1 MRPMRPMRQVLAAA
15 AVLALPAALAL
26 PAVFAAPALA
36 GDRLTIVHVNDL
48 DRMEG
53 DGEAGGVARLAAV
66 LSDIRARGGPVLAT
80 SAGDSISP
88 SLLSSFDQ
96 GAHMIALLNRV
107 GLDAMALG
115 NHEFDFG
122 PEIARAR
129 IAEASFAVLSNNAL
143 EPDGTLLDGV
153 TEHLMLEVGAHTVG
167 VFGLTTASTAV
178 KSSPGD
184 IRFADPVEV
193 AATTAAALRE
203 AGADLVVALA
213 HTDRPEDMALMA
225 ARDVDVL
232 LSGDDHDLLIR
243 YDGRVAMVESA
254 SQASHVTVLTL
265 DIETVEGRRGP
276 EVVWRPAFEVIDT
289 AHVTPDPE
297 IAAEVARYEALL
309 SAELDVEIAATPVEL
324 DTRRTT
330 VRAAESA
337 FGNLTADAMRLA
349 TGADVAITNGGGIRG
364 DTVYAAGTVITR
376 RDVLTELPFG
386 NKTVLLEVTGAD
398 IRAAL
403 EHGLSGIEDGAGRF
417 PHVSGLRFGF
427 DAGQPAGQRV
437 TAVTVAGAPLDDAAA
452 YRLATNDF
460 MGRGGDGYAMF
471 SGKPS
476 VIEATAAELMAAQV
490 IRVFEAGAA
499 APVLDGRASP
509 AQ

>member
-1 MRPMRPMRQVLAAA
+1 MRQVLAI
-15 AVLALPAALAL
+15 AVAIVL
-26 PAVFAAPALA
+26 AAPAIA
-36 GDRLTIVHVNDL
+36 ADRLTIIHVNDL

-53 DGEAGGVARLAAV
+53 EGDRGGVARLATVVAD
-66 LSDIRARGGPVLAT
+66 LRARGGAVLAT

-88 SLLSSFDQ
+88 SLLSSFDK
-96 GAHMIALLNRV
+96 GAHMITLLNMV

-122 PEIARAR
+122 PDIARAR
-129 IAEASFAVLSNNAL
+129 IAEAEFAVLSNNAL

-153 TEHLMLEVGAHTVG
+153 TESLLVEVGTHTVG
-167 VFGLTTASTAV
+167 VFGLTTASTAA

-184 IRFADPVEV
+184 VIFTDPVDV
-193 AATTAAALRE
+193 AAATAEALRE

-213 HTDRPEDMALMA
+213 HTDRAEDMALMA

-243 YDGRVAMVESA
+243 YDGRVAMVESG
-254 SQASHVTVLTL
+254 SQASHVTVMTL
-265 DIETVEGRRGP
+265 DIETVDGRRGP
-276 EVVWRPAFEVIDT
+276 RVEWHPAFEVIDT
-289 AHVTPDPE
+289 AHVAPD
-297 IAAEVARYEALL
+297 AAVAEVVARYEALL
-309 SAELDVEIAATPVEL
+309 SAELDVEISATPVVL

-330 VRAAESA
+330 VRATESA
-337 FGNLTADAMRLA
+337 FGNLTADAMRVS

-364 DTVYAAGTVITR
+364 DTVYEVGTVITR

-403 EHGLSGIEDGAGRF
+403 EHGVSGIEDGAGRF
-417 PHVSGLRFGF
+417 PHVSGMTFAF
-427 DAGQPAGQRV
+427 DPGQPAGARV
-437 TAVTVAGAPLDDAAA
+437 TAVTVAGAPLDDAAI

-460 MGRGGDGYAMF
+460 MGRGGDGYEMF
-471 SGKPS
+471 RGKPS

-490 IRVFEAGAA
+490 IRAFQAGTA
-499 APVLDGRASP
+499 APVLDARVTRSE
-509 AQ
+509 